1 MKQLWDLPHKAP
13 LAAMLLASSALAMA
27 DDNTLLV
34 EGSGSLGTTT
44 EDTLSYT
51 TGETRAATGLSL
63 SPQETPQS
71 VTVLTRQ
78 RMDDQQLT
86 SVQSALEAT
95 TGITSRTL
103 DSERVD
109 FFSRGFSIDSFQF
122 DGVPTSF
129 VDGASFLDTAFY
141 DRIEVVRGATGL
153 LTGAGNPGASVN
165 LVRKRPSDSF
175 QAQASVSAGSWDN
188 YRGMM
193 DVSTPLTDDG
203 RVRARVVGSYQDRH
217 SWLDRYQQKKQALY
231 AVIEADL
238 TDNTTLSVGYDA
250 QIIKP
255 TGTTWGGVPRW
266 YSDGSETQWSRSV
279 NSAADWSHW
288 NNTLRTAFAS
298 LDQHF
303 DNGWSLKT
311 NLTQQRTHSD
321 AKLFSSLGYPD
332 RSSGEGVIPIALAS
346 NATSRQNSLDMQASG
361 PFSLLGRQHEVVM
374 GVMASKRVTDENSS
388 GFVYPSAAMG
398 SLYQW
403 NGDYPEPDFS
413 QANWT
418 RTHTEIIQRGV
429 YSALRFSLADPVKL
443 IVGARV
449 SQYKINQSDGST
461 DFNDEKKGAITPYVG
476 VVYALNPTYSL
487 YTSYTTIFNP
497 QTYRDSDNHVL
508 KPTRGNNREVGIKG
522 RYLDG
527 RLNASLSLF
536 DTHLDNVATL
546 DSGALLPDGS
556 QAYKAVNGTTSKGI
570 EVDVQGEIL
579 PGWNMSLGLANYAAS
594 ESDGSRLNP
603 QLPRTTAR
611 LFSTWQLP
619 GRFYPVTVGAGVN
632 WQSSSW
638 LSATSPSGSTRATQ
652 KSYALAALMARY
664 SLTPQ
669 ADVAVNINNLFD
681 QRYTVMNGFYN
692 QVLYGEPR
700 NVTLTVNYRF

>member
-13 LAAMLLASSALAMA
+13 LAAMLLASSALAIA

-51 TGETRAATGLSL
+51 TGETRAATGLAL

-78 RMDDQQLT
+78 LMDDQQLT

-193 DVSTPLTDDG
+193 DVSTPLTEDG

-288 NNTLRTAFAS
+288 NNTLRTAFAC
-298 LDQHF
+298 LVQHF

-332 RSSGEGVIPIALAS
+332 RSTGEGVIPIALAS

-361 PFSLLGRQHEVVM
+361 PFSLLGRQHEVVI
-374 GVMASKRVTDENSS
+374 GVMTSKRVTDENSS
-388 GFVYPSAAMG
+388 GFVYPFAAMG

-413 QANWT
+413 QSNWT
-418 RTHTEIIQRGV
+418 RTHTEITQRGL

-536 DTHLDNVATL
+536 DTHLDNVATV

-570 EVDVQGEIL
+570 EVDVQGELL
-579 PGWNMSLGLANYAAS
+579 PGWNMSLGLANFAAS

-619 GRFYPVTVGAGVN
+619 GRFYPVTVGAGAN
-632 WQSSSW
+632 WQSSNW
-638 LSATSPSGSTRATQ
+638 LSATSPSGSARATQ

-669 ADVAVNINNLFD
+669 ADVVVNINNLFD

-700 NVTLTVNYRF
+700 NVTLTLNYRF